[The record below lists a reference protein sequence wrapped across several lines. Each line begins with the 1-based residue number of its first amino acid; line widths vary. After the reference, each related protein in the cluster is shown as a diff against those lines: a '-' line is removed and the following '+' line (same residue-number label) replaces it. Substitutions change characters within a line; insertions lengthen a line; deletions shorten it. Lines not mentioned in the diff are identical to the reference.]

1 MRIALGI
8 VKLFPQGGLQR
19 DCIRLARIL
28 VARGHDVTLFTSENN
43 WPFDRPPCPI
53 VLLPVRAY
61 TNHRIDLNFAKRL
74 AAATADGFD
83 RVVGFNKL
91 TGLDFYYCGDPSIL
105 DRGRSL
111 IERMLPRH
119 RVQTMLEQQSFGP
132 LQHTQILALTTASAE
147 SYRRNWRTQEQRITV
162 LQPSIDPARQRP
174 ELRSAVHRAAV
185 RAKLGL
191 SKDRMVWLWVGAQAQ
206 IKGLDRA
213 LAALQSTPNTTLLV
227 AGIAPG
233 SKEAAQTLRT
243 LTRRPDRD
251 SVQFLG
257 FREDIPEL
265 MAAADLLV
273 HPSRLDVTGQVILEA
288 IVNGLPAV
296 VTGLCGFAEHV
307 EKSSAGIVL
316 SEPFSPAELN
326 LALARLRDP
335 ALIETMSLA
344 GIRYGRETAP
354 VTGLD
359 QAADTIEGRYAG
371 EPIAA
376 AAAAHAWAP
385 RSAVAHYIP
394 ISIIV
399 TTYNRPDALEAVLRG
414 LARQTDKDF
423 EVIVA
428 DDGSSPETGA
438 MLKSWQSRMPQPL
451 THVWQEHR
459 GFRAAEI
466 RNRAILASSGAYCI
480 FLDGDCIPRNDF
492 VEAHRALAETGWFV
506 VGNRVLMSQHLTD
519 RVLGRGIEPELWT
532 LVEACRARL
541 NGDINRIAPLLQA
554 RLGLVRKIRP
564 QYWWGARSCNLA
576 VWRADLDRV
585 DGFDASYA
593 GWGLE
598 DSDLL
603 IRLLRAGVNRK
614 DGRFSTGVLH
624 LWHPLADPS
633 MLSANQTL
641 LDAIQHSD
649 RTLSVKGLS
658 LLEGGDD
665 APQAWNAE
673 RRSESRIAIAR

>member
-8 VKLFPQGGLQR
+8 VKLFPEGGLQR

-28 VARGHDVTLFTSENN
+28 MARGHDVTIFTCENN
-43 WPFDRPPCPI
+43 WRFDRPPCPI

-61 TNHRIDLNFAKRL
+61 TNHRIDLNFSKRL
-74 AAATADGFD
+74 AAATAGGFD

-91 TGLDFYYCGDPSIL
+91 AGLDLYYCGDPSVL
-105 DRGRSL
+105 DRGRGFF
-111 IERMLPRH
+111 ERLLPRH
-119 RVQTMLEQQSFGP
+119 RVQRLLEQQCFGP
-132 LQHTQILALTTASAE
+132 LQRTQVLALTTSSAE
-147 SYRRNWRTQEQRITV
+147 SYRRNWRTQEQRISV
-162 LQPSIDPARQRP
+162 LQPSIDPTRQRP

-191 SKDRMVWLWVGAQAQ
+191 PKDRMVWLWVGAQAQ
-206 IKGLDRA
+206 VKGLDRA
-213 LAALQSTPNTTLLV
+213 LAALQLAPNTSLLV

-233 SKEAAQTLRT
+233 SKEATQVLRT
-243 LTRRPDRD
+243 LTRKPSQD
-251 SVQFLG
+251 SVRFLG

-265 MAAADLLV
+265 MAAADVLV

-288 IVNGLPAV
+288 IVNGLPVV
-296 VTGLCGFAEHV
+296 VTGVCGFAEHV
-307 EKSSAGIVL
+307 EQSGAGFVL
-316 SEPFSPAELN
+316 SEPFSRAELN

-359 QAADTIEGRYAG
+359 QAADMIEGRSAG
-371 EPIAA
+371 KPIATA
-376 AAAAHAWAP
+376 AASHAPAP
-385 RSAVAHYIP
+385 RSTVSRYVP
-394 ISIIV
+394 ISVIV
-399 TTYNRPDALEAVLRG
+399 TTYNRPNALEAVLRG
-414 LARQTDKDF
+414 LLRQTDKDF

-428 DDGSSPETGA
+428 DDGSSSDTAA
-438 MLKSWQSRMPQPL
+438 MLKSWQGRMPQRL

-459 GFRAAEI
+459 GFRAAKI
-466 RNRAILASSGAYCI
+466 RNRALLASSGAYCI

-492 VEAHRALAETGWFV
+492 VEAHRQLAETGWFV
-506 VGNRVLMSQHLTD
+506 VGNRVLMSQQLTD
-519 RVLGRGIEPELWT
+519 QVLSESLEPELWT
-532 LVEACRARL
+532 FVEACRARL

-554 RLGLVRKIRP
+554 RLGPVRKIRP

-576 VWRADLDRV
+576 VWRADIDRV
-585 DGFDASYA
+585 DGFDASYV

-603 IRLLRAGVNRK
+603 IRLLRTGVNRK
-614 DGRFSTGVLH
+614 DGRFSTGVFH

-649 RTLSVKGLS
+649 RTLSIKGLS
-658 LLEGGDD
+658 SLHGDGS
-665 APQAWNAE
+665 QAWNDE
-673 RRSESRIAIAR
+673 RRSESRIAIA